1 MLSRR
6 HQRRNDSGLRAQARR
21 AAMRQVQARPTVVPA
36 ELPALLAEVEA
47 HLATIGV
54 REDDAR
60 DIALA
65 AWSEVEGRRTGAYI
79 DLEISTPWL
88 IFLADPVTGVRWP
101 LPAADLVRMLGPRLV
116 EPAAPPKAEVSRPQ
130 SA

>member
-1 MLSRR
+1 MPSKIGAVTGS
-6 HQRRNDSGLRAQARR
+6 NLRSQARR
-21 AAMRQVQARPTVVPA
+21 AALRHVQASPTVAPA
-36 ELPALLAEVEA
+36 ELPALLSDISAR
-47 HLATIGV
+47 LTSLGV
-54 REDDAR
+54 AEDDAR

-101 LPAADLVRMLGPRLV
+101 LPAADLVRMIGPRLV
-116 EPAAPPKAEVSRPQ
+116 EPVAQPAGRS
-130 SA
+130 

>member
-1 MLSRR
+1 MPSKIDAVRGS
-6 HQRRNDSGLRAQARR
+6 NLRSQARR
-21 AAMRQVQARPTVVPA
+21 AALRHAQASPTVAPA
-36 ELPALLAEVEA
+36 ELPALLSDISAR
-47 HLATIGV
+47 LISLGV
-54 REDDAR
+54 AEDDAR

-88 IFLADPVTGVRWP
+88 IFLADPITGVRWP

-116 EPAAPPKAEVSRPQ
+116 EPVAQPAGRS
-130 SA
+130 

>member
-1 MLSRR
+1 MLSRPR
-6 HQRRNDSGLRAQARR
+6 QRRNDSGPRAQARR
-21 AAMRQVQARPTVVPA
+21 AALRQVQARPTVAPA

-47 HLATIGV
+47 SLVGLGV

-60 DIALA
+60 DISLA
-65 AWSEVEGRRTGAYI
+65 AWSEVEGRRTGAYV

-116 EPAAPPKAEVSRPQ
+116 EPTGPAQ
-130 SA
+130 SAVNQSPSG